1 MTLTDEYVT
10 DDARG
15 DGWRMMLG
23 DSCERL
29 AEIGDETID
38 LGIHSPPFP
47 SVYTYSGSLR
57 DLGNA
62 ETFPEF
68 MAHYRFVI
76 DELFRVHKLGRIH
89 AVHVQQVAAKK
100 AVHGYTGMID
110 FRGDVIREWQRA
122 GWIYYGEVTIP
133 KNPQAQAIRM
143 KISAL
148 TFATLERDSSSSRP
162 ALADYI
168 LIFRKPGDNDVPVKP
183 EVDRPTWIRWANT
196 EWDPADEHGVTPLAD
211 GIEQSFCMDSIWR
224 DKAGD
229 GKTLNKSG
237 SREDD
242 DERHICPL
250 QLPVIERC
258 VRLWSNRGETVL
270 SPFAGIGSEGHEAV
284 RFGRKFIGIE
294 LKRAYWQA
302 AVKHLDAASSAV
314 VSPDDV
320 AMFPAEL
327 IEVSG
332 WKEKAERKA
341 ELAAL
346 KAAKD
351 QSDTPDVD
359 GTE

>member
-1 MTLTDEYVT
+1 MTLIDEYEV
-10 DDARG
+10 DDATG
-15 DGWRMMLG
+15 EGWRMMLG

-29 AEIGDETID
+29 AELADESVD
-38 LGIHSPPFP
+38 LGVHSPPFP

-62 ETFPEF
+62 DSFEEF
-68 MAHYRFVI
+68 RAHYRFVI
-76 DELFRVHKLGRIH
+76 DELFRVHKPGRIH

-100 AVHGYTGMID
+100 AVHGYVGLID

-133 KNPQAQAIRM
+133 KQPQAQAIRM

-148 TFATLERDSSSSRP
+148 TFATLERDSAQTRP

-168 LIFRKPGDNDVPVKP
+168 LIFRRPGDNAVPVKP

-196 EWDPADEHGVTPLAD
+196 EWDP
-211 GIEQSFCMDSIWR
+211 MDSHGHTPDGDSVAQWLCGDAIWR
-224 DKAGD
+224 DKVGD
-229 GKTLNKSG
+229 GATLNKSG

-284 RFGRKFIGIE
+284 RLGRRFVGIE
-294 LKRAYWQA
+294 LKRSYWQA
-302 AVKHLDAASSAV
+302 AVKHLADAERKIV
-314 VSPDDV
+314 PPDKV
-320 AMFPAEL
+320 AMYPAEL
-327 IEVSG
+327 IEVPG
-332 WKEKAERKA
+332 WRERAKRKA
-341 ELAAL
+341 ELADRRQNDLAPL
-346 KAAKD
+346 PG
-351 QSDTPDVD
+351 QL
-359 GTE
+359 GLLG